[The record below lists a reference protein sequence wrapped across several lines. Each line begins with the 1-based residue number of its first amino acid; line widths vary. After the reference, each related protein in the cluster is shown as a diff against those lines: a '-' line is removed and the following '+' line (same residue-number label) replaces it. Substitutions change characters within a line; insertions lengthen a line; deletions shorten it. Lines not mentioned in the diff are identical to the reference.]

1 MAQVIETVFSIRTEE
16 SIANLNEVVGALG
29 KTEAAGKKAAK
40 GVSDEMAKIPASTK
54 KAASGFNGL
63 ANSINQVSRELPAF
77 AFSAQTGFLAISNN
91 IPILID
97 EIGNLRKAN
106 AALAAEGK
114 ATVPVF
120 QQLAMGILSWQTA
133 MSLAISFSVL
143 YAKEI
148 GNLITE
154 LMKGKMQFNEAS
166 ESVRLYYEAFKGTEV
181 QTAIQDIERLR
192 INVGLAEEGFLT
204 KDSVLKEYNETIGKT
219 TGELK
224 SLSEVEDFL
233 VKGADAYIKMTLY
246 KAAANIALQE
256 AAKSALEAQ
265 IEGATSMDVT
275 LIEAK
280 YAESLR
286 VVRANVKDK
295 KELAKEEADIERFKQ
310 AEITKFID
318 KANFDSTAKQK
329 QQTDIA
335 KKFMAEAAKISK
347 EFGFNF
353 FDTKKDKEKAK
364 TAEELLQE
372 RLDAELNAAEAVYVK
387 ILETKVKTDED
398 KQKADLDYLD
408 VQIGILQRYSDINK
422 KYTDDMLNLRK
433 QKAEE
438 QIKINQAILE
448 KENKAY
454 SKFVKD
460 NIDDE
465 TNQITE
471 KYTLIRGG
479 REKTRLESLKIDLLE
494 TQEKIAHYERIKE
507 VDKKYSDGLIDLKK
521 KEEKYKTDIA
531 NEGSKER
538 EKLDKEI
545 QTAALTLTQRISD
558 EIFQSQRNS
567 SNANANAE
575 IENLETLKEKKII
588 SEEEFAK
595 RKANILN
602 RNAETQRQA
611 DLAQIQVNTALSIIK
626 TFAQLGFP
634 AGIVPA
640 ALAAAE
646 GLIQYSFAASQ
657 PLPKYYAKGTDRVT
671 GGIAG
676 RDSVSAMLM
685 PNEAVIPAKAN
696 MERQGL
702 AKAWIGGDLDRH
714 LAMNYINPAINE
726 VNRKWETSL
735 KLNQQSTFI
744 RNDNFSDKK
753 IVGELVK
760 SNRLNRVLISSLSD
774 NKSSKRNRRSWN

>member
-29 KTEAAGKKAAK
+29 RTEAAGKKAAK

-246 KAAANIALQE
+246 KTAANMALQE